1 MPPSHLTRPDNLVKE
16 ALRGTERMQGKIVIP
31 PKDYEI
37 KNRIADGVDRPIA
50 ETTVEIICRN
60 SGVSRPTFYRHFDSK
75 FDLAFWYATFAET
88 IYLDEIGRSCSWEE
102 GLTGHFRLLFEE
114 RDLFYFT
121 SFPSNEEKA
130 RRTAM
135 QAHRGQV
142 VLQKLGERGV
152 EVTSDMSYYVEAY
165 VAVETTMSARWMRNR
180 MDRSP
185 EEMGHLLSQCVP
197 RPLFEALEL

>member
-37 KNRIADGVDRPIA
+37 KNRIADGV
-50 ETTVEIICRN
+50 
-60 SGVSRPTFYRHFDSK
+60 
-75 FDLAFWYATFAET
+75 
-88 IYLDEIGRSCSWEE
+88 
-102 GLTGHFRLLFEE
+102 
-114 RDLFYFT
+114 DLFYFT